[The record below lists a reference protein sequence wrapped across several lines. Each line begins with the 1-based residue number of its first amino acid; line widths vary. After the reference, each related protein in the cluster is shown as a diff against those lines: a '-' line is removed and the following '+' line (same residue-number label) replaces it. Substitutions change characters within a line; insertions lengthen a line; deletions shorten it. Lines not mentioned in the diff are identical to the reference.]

1 MAVDARETEI
11 KYEATAGTSLP
22 SFDDL
27 PQVART
33 RGAADEKL
41 DAEYFD
47 TGDLR
52 LIRAGITLRRRQGG
66 HDAGWHLKVPAGN
79 HTRREIRLPL
89 GRPGERV
96 PEELARLVRVHTR
109 GEELRPVAMISTR
122 RRRLL
127 LLDGSGESLAEVA
140 SDDVT
145 ARAVGEPA
153 RRSQWQE
160 VEVELTG
167 GDRDTL
173 AAADRLLRRQGLN
186 RAAQS
191 PKLARALGL
200 PEPEQEPDPGSSLRG
215 SAPAGQVIIGY
226 LSARLGALKELDPM
240 VRGGEPDSVHQMRTT
255 ARRLRSTL
263 QSFSRFFTPSLTE
276 PLSAEL
282 RWFGGVLGEARDAEV
297 LAAHVARH
305 VSQIPAEQVVGPVMA
320 RVRGHFAKVGADAQ
334 AGVLDALDSPRY
346 FALLDRLDQ
355 LVNSPPDTD
364 LSGRPAGDVLP
375 AAARRTYTRT
385 RRRMKRALRTPP
397 GDRRDMALH
406 RARKAAKRAR
416 YAGEAVAP
424 PFGKDASGF
433 ARQMK
438 RLQSV
443 LGEHQDA
450 VIARELERDLG
461 MRAHLAGE
469 NAFSYGLMYER
480 DSQQADR
487 LAERARRNWR
497 KASRTRHRRWL
508 R

>member
-27 PQVART
+27 PEVART
-33 RGAADEKL
+33 CGAADEQL

-66 HDAGWHLKVPAGN
+66 HDAGWHLKLPAGN

-89 GRPGERV
+89 GGPGGKV
-96 PEELARLVRVHTR
+96 PGELARLVRVHTR
-109 GEELRPVAMISTR
+109 SEELRPVARISTR

-127 LLDGSGESLAEVA
+127 LLGGSGESLAEVA
-140 SDDVT
+140 SDHVT
-145 ARAVGEPA
+145 ARAVGDPA
-153 RRSQWQE
+153 RQSQWHE

-167 GDRDTL
+167 GDRHTL
-173 AAADRLLRRQGLN
+173 AAADRLLRRDGLS
-186 RAAQS
+186 RAGQS
-191 PKLARALGL
+191 AKLARALGL
-200 PEPEQEPDPGSSLRG
+200 PEPEPGPRPSLRR
-215 SAPAGQVIIGY
+215 SAPAGDVITGY
-226 LSARLGALKELDPM
+226 LRAQLGALKVLDPM
-240 VRGGEPDSVHQMRTT
+240 VRGDEPDSVHQMRTT

-263 QSFSRFFTPSLTE
+263 QSFDQFFTRSATE
-276 PLSAEL
+276 PLAAEL
-282 RWFGGVLGEARDAEV
+282 RWFGTVLGEARDAEV
-297 LAAHVARH
+297 LAAHLAEH
-305 VSQIPAEQVVGPVMA
+305 VSQIPAGQVVGPVMA
-320 RVRGHFAKVGADAQ
+320 RVRGHFARLGADAQ
-334 AGVLDALDSPRY
+334 AGVLEALDSPRY
-346 FALLDRLDQ
+346 FALLDQLDQ
-355 LVNSPPDTD
+355 VVSSPPGTD
-364 LSGRPAGDVLP
+364 LAGRPAGEVLP
-375 AAARRTYTRT
+375 AAVRRTYART

-397 GDRRDMALH
+397 GDRRDVALH

-416 YAGEAVAP
+416 YAGEAVVP
-424 PFGKDASGF
+424 PFGKQASRF

-487 LAERARRNWR
+487 LAKRARRTWR

>member
-27 PQVART
+27 PEVART
-33 RGAADEKL
+33 CGAADEQL

-66 HDAGWHLKVPAGN
+66 HDAGWHLKLPAGN

-89 GRPGERV
+89 GGPGGKV
-96 PEELARLVRVHTR
+96 PGELARLVRVHTR
-109 GEELRPVAMISTR
+109 SEEPRPVARISTR

-127 LLDGSGESLAEVA
+127 LLGGSGQSLAEVA
-140 SDDVT
+140 SDHVT
-145 ARAVGEPA
+145 ARAVGDPA
-153 RRSQWQE
+153 RQSQWHE

-167 GDRDTL
+167 GDRPS
-173 AAADRLLRRQGLN
+173 LRR
-186 RAAQS
+186 
-191 PKLARALGL
+191 
-200 PEPEQEPDPGSSLRG
+200 
-215 SAPAGQVIIGY
+215 SAPAGDVITGY
-226 LSARLGALKELDPM
+226 LRAQLGALKVLDPM
-240 VRGGEPDSVHQMRTT
+240 VRGDEPDSVHQMRTT

-263 QSFSRFFTPSLTE
+263 QSFDQFFTRSATE
-276 PLSAEL
+276 PLAAEL
-282 RWFGGVLGEARDAEV
+282 RWFGTVLGEARDAEV
-297 LAAHVARH
+297 LAAHLAEH
-305 VSQIPAEQVVGPVMA
+305 VSQIPAGQVVGPVMA
-320 RVRGHFAKVGADAQ
+320 RVRGHFARLGADAQ
-334 AGVLDALDSPRY
+334 AGVLEALDSPRY
-346 FALLDRLDQ
+346 FALLDQLDQ
-355 LVNSPPDTD
+355 VVSSPPGTD
-364 LSGRPAGDVLP
+364 LAGRPAGEVLP
-375 AAARRTYTRT
+375 AAVRRTYART

-397 GDRRDMALH
+397 GDRRDVALH

-416 YAGEAVAP
+416 YAGEAVVP
-424 PFGKDASGF
+424 PFGKQASRF

-450 VIARELERDLG
+450 VIARQLERDLG
-461 MRAHLAGE
+461 MSAHLAGE

-487 LAERARRNWR
+487 LAFRAVL
-497 KASRTRHRRWL
+497 AEGVSRPLPALAALSWDRAEPGL
-508 R
+508 EV